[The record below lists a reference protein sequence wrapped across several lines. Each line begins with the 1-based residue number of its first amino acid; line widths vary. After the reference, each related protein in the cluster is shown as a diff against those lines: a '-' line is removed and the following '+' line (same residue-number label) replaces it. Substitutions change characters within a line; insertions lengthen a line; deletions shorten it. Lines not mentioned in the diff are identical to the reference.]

1 MRPRLALQ
9 QSLRPLLSNSTYLIA
24 GLGNPG
30 PSYQHNRHNVGQMVV
45 DEIAK
50 RLGAKFKTH
59 KSLAF
64 IAEGSLNGQ
73 KLVLLKSLG
82 FMNLS
87 GNPVSAVAKFFD
99 VPTKNLIVVHDELDI
114 PFGDIRSK
122 FSGGHA
128 GHNGLR
134 DIIKHLGND
143 FQRVRFGI
151 GRPPGSMEV
160 ADFVLQNFSTEEK
173 KELDVLVAIAADQVE
188 KLISEPKILG

>member
-1 MRPRLALQ
+1 
-9 QSLRPLLSNSTYLIA
+9 
-24 GLGNPG
+24 
-30 PSYQHNRHNVGQMVV
+30 MVV
-45 DEIAK
+45 DELAK

-64 IAEGSLNGQ
+64 VAEGSLDGK

-87 GNPVSAVAKFFD
+87 GSPVAAVAKFFD
-99 VPTKNLIVVHDELDI
+99 VPTENLIVVHDELDI

-143 FQRVRFGI
+143 FHRIRFGI

-160 ADFVLQNFSTEEK
+160 ADFVLQNFSSTEK